1 MDEDYEDYSTEI
13 LEETIKELD
22 NSTLALGGFEQV
34 GDKKIY
40 KPGIQYLGNCLKDL
54 KQYIRNSGDLKND
67 ILLELGHLNTLRKDL
82 IPIFLL
88 NCDDVN
94 NQKKLLRTQICIE
107 LFFLLTEPVDPIGLK
122 SDVFEETVEYRDTF
136 AKMTKIRNFQ
146 VDYKLAF
153 IENPKVIESLAVI
166 LVTFLS
172 QNDDEEVQILQLL
185 VILMSEK
192 DEIHLN
198 TIVLE
203 IFYHIFLSSDAKDLF
218 NNPKLRCKEL
228 LEQEN
233 RKKAESLKNHSQFSG
248 AVWIEMPNGEERIL
262 HKREAFCG
270 KLFKALNSN
279 KSKKVSKQKP
289 QDGFDNRK
297 LSNLTYKKD
306 VSCLLEVAINIL
318 KNGFNDLMVTILKGL
333 EHGRIDRPEPIEYD
347 FNEIVELLTTRAFS
361 LVIRIMRMLKE
372 KKMWLELH
380 FGIECFKQM
389 LFSLNMLS
397 ASSDEN
403 DRDIAYDIQ
412 DDLYYEKLNLD
423 FVFELAKDYKDQS
436 FGYYESVVGLVDV
449 LMDMLESYSKKSKD
463 EEAYGDERF
472 DFREFEENFS
482 TDSVITHYIDLLEE
496 IYKDETKSTII
507 IQILKLFNR
516 ICSYEQSYFLFF
528 RVKFIKLL
536 YCSEEYYRNVES
548 LRGGVRT
555 ELSKTFRS
563 FNKFIM
569 EKIATIIKKNE
580 NWAIENLNV
589 SKAIL
594 LNIGGP
600 IISWTVA
607 ITSSSLSISVPKSE
621 SISI

>member
-40 KPGIQYLGNCLKDL
+40 KPGIQYLDCLKDL

-172 QNDDEEVQILQLL
+172 QNDE
-185 VILMSEK
+185 
-192 DEIHLN
+192 
-198 TIVLE
+198 
-203 IFYHIFLSSDAKDLF
+203 AK
-218 NNPKLRCKEL
+218 RCKEL

-306 VSCLLEVAINIL
+306 VSHLIEVAINIL

-449 LMDMLESYSKKSKD
+449 LMDMLESYSKKSK
-463 EEAYGDERF
+463 
-472 DFREFEENFS
+472 NFS

>member
-94 NQKKLLRTQICIE
+94 NQKKLLRTQICI
-107 LFFLLTEPVDPIGLK
+107 DPIGLK

-172 QNDDEEVQILQLL
+172 QNDD
-185 VILMSEK
+185 
-192 DEIHLN
+192 
-198 TIVLE
+198 
-203 IFYHIFLSSDAKDLF
+203 SDAKDLF

-306 VSCLLEVAINIL
+306 VSHLIEVAINIL

-580 NWAIENLNV
+580 NWAIECHWFVPVRYRIQINEMD
-589 SKAIL
+589 
-594 LNIGGP
+594 P
-600 IISWTVA
+600 FII
-607 ITSSSLSISVPKSE
+607 VPE
-621 SISI
+621 PEIY